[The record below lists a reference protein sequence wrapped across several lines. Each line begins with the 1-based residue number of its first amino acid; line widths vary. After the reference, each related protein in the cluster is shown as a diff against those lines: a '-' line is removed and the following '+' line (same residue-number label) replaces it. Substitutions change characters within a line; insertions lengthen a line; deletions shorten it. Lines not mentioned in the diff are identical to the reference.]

1 MTELRRTMS
10 QALQPV
16 DLSPQ
21 AMALIREGTP
31 KSHRASEPTPHIARR
46 EPSTLETS
54 VVQLA
59 PADPVPVTPPVAAP
73 QKPVREAPLRAKAS
87 SAPPTPH
94 PHLPSTVSMTVRVP
108 GDLSTRLLRAA
119 TDRKLDRLSPWTQQA
134 MVTEAIV
141 QWLRQ
146 NGY

>member
-21 AMALIREGTP
+21 ALALIREGSP
-31 KSHRASEPTPHIARR
+31 KSRRASESTPHIALP
-46 EPSTLETS
+46 EPSTPETC

-59 PADPVPVTPPVAAP
+59 SAHPVPVTPPAPAP
-73 QKPVREAPLRAKAS
+73 QKPVREAPVRAKAS
-87 SAPPTPH
+87 STPASPH
-94 PHLPSTVSMTVRVP
+94 PYSPSTVSMTVRVP

-134 MVTEAIV
+134 MVTEAIAH
-141 QWLRQ
+141 WLRQ